1 METETQKRTSHKNEF
16 VKATN
21 GKTGEVK
28 FFKNGMEASRE
39 IGCSHV
45 LAYKALK
52 KEIATAHEW
61 KLEYISKDD
70 PQCATFKKEIED
82 KIRDERKMLVEYV
95 RD

>member
-1 METETQKRTSHKNEF
+1 MARHKRTLHKGEF

-21 GKTGEVK
+21 GNSGEVK

-39 IGCSHV
+39 LGCSHV
-45 LAYKALK
+45 LVYKALNNQGEEK
-52 KEIATAHEW
+52 GTW

-70 PQCATFKKEIED
+70 PQCADFKKEIED
-82 KIRDERKMLVEYV
+82 KIRDTRKMLVEYV